1 MAVVKNMMV
10 RVGAD
15 FSSLTTGS
23 KTAASATKSWAAKT
37 TASFQQV
44 GASSAGLSTATTRV
58 SRFSTM
64 MKSAG
69 AMLLTVFGVQQLIQ
83 FGKASIEAASDLA
96 EVQNVVDVVFGSLSG
111 RVDQFAQSAAEA
123 YGLSETMAKR
133 FVGTYGSMA
142 TSFGFSKEAA
152 YDMATTLTGLAGDVA
167 SFYNISQDEA
177 YTKLKSVF
185 SGETETLKDLGIV
198 MTQSA
203 LDAYALANGY
213 GKTTSAMSELEKVSL
228 RYAFVQDQLSNAA
241 GDFTRTSDGWA
252 NQIRVLQL
260 NFQSLQAII
269 GSGLIALLTPFVR
282 GLNAAL
288 SALVKFGNAVSS
300 VFSAVFGTK
309 QKTVSGAV
317 IEDVQDYSSSLDG
330 LGSSASG
337 AASAAKELKRQVL
350 GFDQITKLSDTSS
363 GSGGSGSGGGSGA
376 GVGVGGGSSSL
387 LDEAAENTTKFSGIM
402 QKFHDWLAGLNLEPI
417 QTAWDKLRTAGEKLV
432 EVINGGLQWGLENV
446 LAPLAKW
453 TLEEGAP
460 ALITTMATAF
470 ETLADALIVIQ
481 PWWDWCYRNIF
492 GPIGKQVGNTF
503 TRALEGLSTVLGILD
518 GYLKDITEVI
528 NGDRTLGDMLL
539 DWFSFDRQAGEAK
552 SLLGIAGGWLGQSLG
567 LIQPLLPTT
576 STTNAVVK
584 VAMDQS
590 ADDLWQDFDKE
601 WGNDRTVSIQNVLA
615 NKAKSLWDTFQK
627 GWGAAKSKTVEIW
640 NQLKNGAAVLW
651 QGFSTS
657 WGTARQRVVEIWN
670 QLKNSAA
677 SLWQGFSA
685 GWGTARQRVVEIW
698 NQLKN
703 GASALWSGFAA
714 GWGTRGV
721 SIVNSL
727 LSSAG
732 TLWNRFAAGWGTR
745 SVSIINT
752 LLNSAQDL
760 WEQFKAGWSGKTL
773 GLTITYN
780 TNVSGIKKAVYKAL
794 GLSGWPTI
802 RFAARGGIVNAAT
815 LLGNTVVGE
824 AGKEAI
830 IPLENHTE
838 WIDMVARRLA
848 ASIAGGTSNG
858 GGRPLIV
865 QVVLDGRVVGQTA
878 VDYINGQTKSSGESP
893 LVI

>member
-282 GLNAAL
+282 GLNTAL

-387 LDEAAENTTKFSGIM
+387 LDEAAENTTKFSCIM

-518 GYLKDITEVI
+518 GYLKDITEVM

-677 SLWQGFSA
+677 ALWQGFSS
-685 GWGTARQRVVEIW
+685 GWGSRAVSIF
-698 NQLKN
+698 NSLAN
-703 GASALWSGFAA
+703 SAGTLWSGFAA

-732 TLWNRFAAGWGTR
+732 TLWNRFASGWGTR
-745 SVSIINT
+745 AVSIVNT

-760 WEQFKAGWSGKTL
+760 WQQFKAGWSGKTL
-773 GLTITYN
+773 GLTITYS
-780 TNVSGIKKAVYKAL
+780 TNVSGIKRAVYKAL

-824 AGKEAI
+824 AGREAI

>member
-133 FVGTYGSMA
+133 FVGTYGAMA

-282 GLNAAL
+282 GLNTAL
-288 SALVKFGNAVSS
+288 SALVKFGNAVSN

-317 IEDVQDYSSSLDG
+317 IEDVNDYSTSLDG

-363 GSGGSGSGGGSGA
+363 GSGGSGSVGGSGA
-376 GVGVGGGSSSL
+376 GVGAGAGGSSL
-387 LDEAAENTTKFSGIM
+387 LEEAAETTTKFSGIM

-417 QTAWDKLRTAGEKLV
+417 QTAWDKLRTAGGKLV

-453 TLEEGAP
+453 TLEKGAP

-518 GYLKDITEVI
+518 GYLKDITEVM

-552 SLLGIAGGWLGQSLG
+552 SLLGIAGGWLGQSFS

-576 STTNAVVK
+576 AVTNAVVN

-601 WGNDRTVSIQNVLA
+601 WGDDRTVSIQNVLA
-615 NKAKSLWDTFQK
+615 NTAKSLWDTFQK
-627 GWGAAKSKTVEIW
+627 GWGVAKSKTVEIW

-651 QGFSTS
+651 QGFSTG

-677 SLWQGFSA
+677 SLWQGFSS
-685 GWGTARQRVVEIW
+685 GWGSRAVSIF
-698 NQLKN
+698 NSLAN
-703 GASALWSGFAA
+703 SAGTLWSGFAA

-732 TLWNRFAAGWGTR
+732 TLWNRFASGWGTR
-745 SVSIINT
+745 AVSIVNT

-760 WEQFKAGWSGKTL
+760 WNQFKAGWSGKTL
-773 GLTITYN
+773 GLTITYS

-794 GLSGWPTI
+794 GLKGWPSI

-824 AGKEAI
+824 AGREAI

-838 WIDMVARRLA
+838 WIDLVARRLA
-848 ASIAGGTSNG
+848 ASFAGGTPNG
-858 GGRPLIV
+858 GARPLIV

-878 VDYINGQTKSSGESP
+878 VDYINGQTKSSGASP

>member
-282 GLNAAL
+282 GLNTAL

-552 SLLGIAGGWLGQSLG
+552 SLLGIAGGWLSQSMNVLQPMFGSVSPVSTVVNVALGQSA
-567 LIQPLLPTT
+567 
-576 STTNAVVK
+576 N
-584 VAMDQS
+584 
-590 ADDLWQDFDKE
+590 DLWKKFGKE
-601 WGNDRTVSIQNVLA
+601 WGDDRTVSIQNVLS
-615 NKAKSLWDTFQK
+615 NTAKSLWETFQK
-627 GWGAAKSKTVEIW
+627 GWGVAKSKTVEIW
-640 NQLKNGAAVLW
+640 DQLKNGAAVLW

-677 SLWQGFSA
+677 ALWQGFSS
-685 GWGTARQRVVEIW
+685 GWGSRAVSIF
-698 NQLKN
+698 NSLAN
-703 GASALWSGFAA
+703 SAGTLWSGFAA

-732 TLWNRFAAGWGTR
+732 TLWNRFASGWGTR
-745 SVSIINT
+745 AVSIVNT

-760 WEQFKAGWSGKTL
+760 WQQFKAGWSGKTL
-773 GLTITYN
+773 GLTITYS
-780 TNVSGIKKAVYKAL
+780 TNVSGIKRAVYKAL

-824 AGKEAI
+824 AGREAI

>member
-64 MKSAG
+64 MKRAG

-282 GLNAAL
+282 GLNTAL

-317 IEDVQDYSSSLDG
+317 IEDVNDYSTSLDG

-350 GFDQITKLSDTSS
+350 GFDQITKLSDTSA

-376 GVGVGGGSSSL
+376 GVGAGGVGSSL
-387 LDEAAENTTKFSGIM
+387 LEDAAEKTTKFSGIM

-417 QTAWDKLRTAGEKLV
+417 QTAWDKLRTAGGKLV
-432 EVINGGLQWGLENV
+432 EIINGGLQWGLEHV

-460 ALITTMATAF
+460 ALITTMADAF
-470 ETLADALIVIQ
+470 TLLKDALIVIQ
-481 PWWDWCYRNIF
+481 PWWSWCYENIF
-492 GPIGKQVGNTF
+492 LPIGKQVGNTF

-518 GYLKDITEVI
+518 GYLKDITEVM

-552 SLLGIAGGWLGQSLG
+552 SLLGIAGGWLSQSMNVLQPMFGSVSPVSTVVNVALGQSA
-567 LIQPLLPTT
+567 T
-576 STTNAVVK
+576 
-584 VAMDQS
+584 
-590 ADDLWQDFDKE
+590 DLWKKFGKE
-601 WGNDRTVSIQNVLA
+601 WGDDRTVSIQTVLA
-615 NKAKSLWDTFQK
+615 NTAKSLWDTFQK
-627 GWGAAKSKTVEIW
+627 GWGAAKSRTVEIW
-640 NQLKNGAAVLW
+640 NQLKNSAYSLW
-651 QGFSTS
+651 QGFTAS

-677 SLWQGFSA
+677 SLWQGFSS
-685 GWGTARQRVVEIW
+685 GWGSRAVSIF
-698 NQLKN
+698 NSLAN
-703 GASALWSGFAA
+703 SAGTLWSGFAA

-732 TLWNRFAAGWGTR
+732 TLWNRFASGWGTR
-745 SVSIINT
+745 AVSIVNT

-760 WEQFKAGWSGKTL
+760 WNQFKAGWSGKTL
-773 GLTITYN
+773 GLTITYS

-824 AGKEAI
+824 AGREAI

-838 WIDMVARRLA
+838 WVDMVARRLA
-848 ASIAGGTSNG
+848 ASIVGGTANG
-858 GGRPLIV
+858 AVRPLIV
-865 QVVLDGRVVGQTA
+865 QVLLDGRVVGQTA

-893 LVI
+893 LMI